1 MHRVQIAFP
10 SSLTS
15 LSPIQGFLGSP
26 PKYTTCPP
34 FLVSG
39 SAAGKSSFR
48 RVVTKKDWILGKN
61 NRYSYGKPKKK
72 KNAWDRR
79 EDECVPVAEPGTPL
93 NTMTG
98 PLQALL
104 TRQAWNPASPCTEL
118 QPSSSETS
126 SAEVGASGQGFSQ
139 PVVSEPLGRG
149 PPC

>member
-48 RVVTKKDWILGKN
+48 RVVTKKDWILGKD

-72 KNAWDRR
+72 MLGIAGKTNVSQLLNQA
-79 EDECVPVAEPGTPL
+79 PL
-93 NTMTG
+93 WI
-98 PLQALL
+98 P
-104 TRQAWNPASPCTEL
+104 
-118 QPSSSETS
+118 
-126 SAEVGASGQGFSQ
+126 
-139 PVVSEPLGRG
+139 
-149 PPC
+149 